1 MLATGKQWLH
11 HFDAPGKGTPYSPL
25 WLMSVLHVFWGRRS
39 FIDPICRTFL
49 HGFVHVFK
57 VGDSCPP
64 QKDTWYGVILWVL
77 RVLGQ
82 SLDQSARIFFTRA
95 FWLLRHTDE
104 PQVG

>member
-25 WLMSVLHVFWGRRS
+25 WLMSVLHVLWGRRS
-39 FIDPICRTFL
+39 FIDPICRTLL

-64 QKDTWYGVILWVL
+64 PTKKK
-77 RVLGQ
+77 
-82 SLDQSARIFFTRA
+82 TRGMA
-95 FWLLRHTDE
+95 
-104 PQVG
+104 